1 MKITRERISNYFL
14 EDTQIPNI
22 FIAEYMPDAPE
33 ACVKVYLYAYML
45 AGVGSAVTNDSIAKR
60 LHLKPEDVLA
70 AWTYLEKLKVIKK
83 INKDAKD
90 SQRYDVM
97 FIDLKAHVLGYAD
110 KETAQTES
118 PLYDGDIKELL
129 CEIEQIIG
137 KPLPSSDYEKIS
149 YLIQDTSARPD
160 LIAFAYRY
168 CIDRKKRTS
177 AAYVGEIVRSWSE
190 SGIVSAAD
198 AEEHVDGIDLRYG
211 IHKKIAKAL
220 GMKAGNLTDIEKGVF
235 DKWLDDYGMSLD
247 EIFTAAQKGAGKDNK
262 YDYVRA
268 VIENLQKERPGNST
282 GTRTI
287 NALRSRNQYYASK
300 QQNNED
306 QADVRKQ
313 EAYEKLPKLPVI
325 DSRIVSLNLE
335 KAEIAI
341 SGAANRKKVEE
352 EITANIKQLQAERKK
367 LLEDAGLSENYTDI
381 WYSCPRCNDTGI
393 LDDDSACDCFMQ
405 NHK

>member
-45 AGVGSAVTNDSIAKR
+45 AGVGSAVTNDGIAKR
-60 LHLKPEDVLA
+60 LHLKSEDVLA
-70 AWTYLEKLKVIKK
+70 AWTYLEKLKLIKK
-83 INKDAKD
+83 INKDTKD

-97 FIDLKAHVLGYAD
+97 FVDLKAHVLGYAD
-110 KETAQTES
+110 KKTDSPES
-118 PLYDGDIKELL
+118 PLYDGDIRALL
-129 CEIEQIIG
+129 SEIEQITG

-149 YLIQDTSARPD
+149 YLIQDTAARPD
-160 LIAFAYRY
+160 LIAFAYKY

-177 AAYVGEIVRSWSE
+177 AAYVGEIVRSWTE
-190 SGIVSAAD
+190 SGIVSAQD
-198 AEEHVDGIDLRYG
+198 AEEHVEGIDLRYD

-220 GMKAGNLTDIEKGVF
+220 GMKAGSLTDIEKGVF

-247 EIFTAAQKGAGKDNK
+247 EILTAAQKGAGKDNK

-268 VIENLQKERPGNST
+268 VIENLQKERPGKST
-282 GTRTI
+282 GTRNT
-287 NALRSRNQYYASK
+287 NALRSRNQYYTDK
-300 QQNNED
+300 QQINEN
-306 QADVRKQ
+306 QADARKQ
-313 EAYEKLPKLPVI
+313 EAYQKLPDLPRI

-341 SGAANRKKVEE
+341 SDAPNRKKVEE
-352 EITANIKQLQAERKK
+352 EIAIKIRQLQEERKK
-367 LLEDAGLSENYTDI
+367 LLLEAGFVANYTDI
-381 WYSCPRCNDTGI
+381 WYSCPRCSDTGI
-393 LDDDSACDCFMQ
+393 LDDESACDCFMQ

>member
-60 LHLKPEDVLA
+60 LHLKSEDVLA

-83 INKDAKD
+83 INKDSKD

-110 KETAQTES
+110 KKTDQTES
-118 PLYDGDIKELL
+118 PLYDGDIRALL
-129 CEIEQIIG
+129 GEIEQIIG
-137 KPLPSSDYEKIS
+137 KPLPSADYEKIS
-149 YLIQDTSARPD
+149 YLIQDTAARPD
-160 LIAFAYRY
+160 LIAFAYKY

-177 AAYVGEIVRSWSE
+177 AAYVGEIVRSWIE
-190 SGIVSAAD
+190 KGIVSAQD
-198 AEEHVDGIDLRYG
+198 AEEHVEGIDLRYD

-220 GMKAGNLTDIEKGVF
+220 GMKSGSLTDIEKGVF
-235 DKWLDDYGMSLD
+235 DKWIDEYGMSID
-247 EIFTAAQKGAGKDNK
+247 EILTAAQKGAGKDNK
-262 YDYVRA
+262 YDYVKA
-268 VIENLQKERPGNST
+268 VIENLQDKKPKDPGKKKLYS
-282 GTRTI
+282 
-287 NALRSRNQYYASK
+287 RSQYYADK
-300 QQNNED
+300 KRTNED
-306 QADVRKQ
+306 QAEARKSEVYQ
-313 EAYEKLPKLPVI
+313 KLPKLSEI
-325 DSRIVSLNLE
+325 DSRITSLNFE
-335 KAEIAI
+335 KVEIAT
-341 SGAANRKKVEE
+341 SGAPNRKKVEE
-352 EITANIKQLQAERKK
+352 EISTKIKQLQSERKK
-367 LLEDAGLSENYTDI
+367 LLADAGFAENYTDI

-393 LDDDSACDCFMQ
+393 LDDDSTCDCFMQ